1 MSAQKVVDLVVEH
14 GRVQIVQPGAGVA
27 PQAAPAP
34 LSTALATRDV
44 ASVTTPWSVLLGSG
58 AACMAL
64 GAITLGLFPFSVIG
78 LVLTNLLFSAG
89 AGLAVLAF
97 AKRTSSAGSAGPT
110 ALPARVDPSLLAER
124 SRRVRAILRG
134 TGPTTFERIK
144 SELKWT
150 QVALVSTLVHMKE
163 QGEVVEDL
171 SLDTGE
177 WVYTLADNPDAVL
190 GSPTLAERQAQVGEV
205 KGQG

>member
-1 MSAQKVVDLVVEH
+1 MSGQKVVDLVVEH
-14 GRVQIVQPGAGVA
+14 GRVQIVQAGATVA
-27 PQAAPAP
+27 PQASLSARSVANVTAP
-34 LSTALATRDV
+34 
-44 ASVTTPWSVLLGSG
+44 WNVLFGSG
-58 AACMAL
+58 AACVAL
-64 GAITLGLFPFSVIG
+64 GALTLGLFPFSVVG

-89 AGLAVLAF
+89 AGLAVLGL
-97 AKRTSSAGSAGPT
+97 AKRSSSASSASSP
-110 ALPARVDPSLLAER
+110 ALPAARADPSLFAER
-124 SRRVRAILRG
+124 SRRVRAILRDS
-134 TGPTTFERIK
+134 GPRTFERIK

-177 WVYTLADNPDAVL
+177 WVYTLSDNPDAVL
-190 GSPTLAERQAQVGEV
+190 GSPTLAERQAQEGEA

>member
-1 MSAQKVVDLVVEH
+1 MTAQKVDLVVEH
-14 GRVQIVQPGAGVA
+14 GRVQIVQAGAGVA
-27 PQAAPAP
+27 PQVAPVAI
-34 LSTALATRDV
+34 ATRTV
-44 ASVTTPWSVLLGSG
+44 GSVSTPWNVLLGSG
-58 AACMAL
+58 AACMVL
-64 GAITLGLFPFSVIG
+64 GAITLGLFPFSVLG

-89 AGLAVLAF
+89 AGLAVLGF
-97 AKRTSSAGSAGPT
+97 AKRSSSAGAASPA
-110 ALPARVDPSLLAER
+110 ALPAHVDPSLIAER

-134 TGPTTFERIK
+134 AGPTTFERIK

-177 WVYTLADNPDAVL
+177 WVYTLADNQDAVL
-190 GSPTLAERQAQVGEV
+190 GSPTLAERQAQEGEV

>member
-1 MSAQKVVDLVVEH
+1 MSAQKVDLVVEH
-14 GRVQIVQPGAGVA
+14 GRVQIVQPGVGLV

-34 LSTALATRDV
+34 LSTALATRNV
-44 ASVTTPWSVLLGSG
+44 TSVTTPWSVLLGSG

-64 GAITLGLFPFSVIG
+64 GAITLGLFPFSVLG

-97 AKRTSSAGSAGPT
+97 AKRTSSAGSGPA
-110 ALPARVDPSLLAER
+110 ALPARVDPSVIAER

-190 GSPTLAERQAQVGEV
+190 APTLAERQAQVGEV

>member
-1 MSAQKVVDLVVEH
+1 MTAQKVDLVVEH
-14 GRVQIVQPGAGVA
+14 GRVQIVQAGVGVA
-27 PQAAPAP
+27 PQVAPVPVAAR
-34 LSTALATRDV
+34 TM
-44 ASVTTPWSVLLGSG
+44 ASVATPWNVLLGSG
-58 AACMAL
+58 AACMVL
-64 GAITLGLFPFSVIG
+64 GAITLGLFPFSVLG

-89 AGLAVLAF
+89 AGLSVLAF
-97 AKRTSSAGSAGPT
+97 AKRSSSAGSTNPA

-134 TGPTTFERIK
+134 AGPTTFERIK

-163 QGEVVEDL
+163 QGEVIEDL

-177 WVYTLADNPDAVL
+177 WVYTLADNQDAVL
-190 GSPTLAERQAQVGEV
+190 GSPTLAERQALEGEV
-205 KGQG
+205 KG

>member
-1 MSAQKVVDLVVEH
+1 MTAQKVVDLVVEH
-14 GRVQIVQPGAGVA
+14 GRVQIVQAGAGGGPQHA
-27 PQAAPAP
+27 PVPVGAR
-34 LSTALATRDV
+34 SV
-44 ASVTTPWSVLLGSG
+44 ASVSTPWGALLISG
-58 AACMAL
+58 AACVVF
-64 GAITLGLFPFSVIG
+64 GVVTLGLFPFSVVG

-89 AGLAVLAF
+89 AGLTVLAL
-97 AKRTSSAGSAGPT
+97 AKRATAPPPSTPP

-124 SRRVRAILRG
+124 CRRVRAILRG
-134 TGPTTFERIK
+134 AGPTTFERIK

-177 WVYTLADNPDAVL
+177 WVYTLSDHHDAVL
-190 GSPTLAERQAQVGEV
+190 GSPTLADRQAQVGEA